1 MGRKLNSERV
11 KKGPGK
17 KAKKQEAPLVA
28 LKNAK
33 LDKVPK
39 ASPGEK
45 KLSSHQKKRLK
56 KRLAKQEEK
65 SAAAKAK
72 KAPKQQKVCSFHSVD
87 CCHFSKSKLL
97 RTYRT
102 VQNLARVNANWLRG

>member
-28 LKNAK
+28 LKNAR

-72 KAPKQQKVCSFHSVD
+72 KAPKQQKVCSFQSVD
-87 CCHFSKSKLL
+87 CCHFQNRNYYAL
-97 RTYRT
+97 T
-102 VQNLARVNANWLRG
+102 VDTCTV